1 MADNIFFMCYILS
14 VAYLYVH
21 AFVNLDFQGVEVDR
35 KNSDIKEFPKKKS
48 EEEEIEFYVEED
60 SNEDL
65 DESNA
70 DDDM

>member
-1 MADNIFFMCYILS
+1 MLLDFM
-14 VAYLYVH
+14 
-21 AFVNLDFQGVEVDR
+21 NLDFQGVEVDR

-48 EEEEIEFYVEED
+48 EEEEIEFYAEED